1 MSFEILSGV
10 KRILTNRRDESSVES
25 MAREVEWTLRPKFK
39 IMQLSLPI
47 SAPRIQSHQNYGFAC
62 NLIGKRW
69 IYRNY
74 YSPKNENVVQ
84 YNTFL
89 EKFGQCE
96 DVFDK
101 NKERIERKDY
111 RNIFTERVM

>member
-1 MSFEILSGV
+1 MHL
-10 KRILTNRRDESSVES
+10 LPCDELKKMFYRGS
-25 MAREVEWTLRPKFK
+25 KK
-39 IMQLSLPI
+39 
-47 SAPRIQSHQNYGFAC
+47 
-62 NLIGKRW
+62 GKRR

-89 EKFGQCE
+89 ENFGQCE

>member
-1 MSFEILSGV
+1 MCFGQCVPLKNTLV
-10 KRILTNRRDESSVES
+10 ESSF
-25 MAREVEWTLRPKFK
+25 RRIIF
-39 IMQLSLPI
+39 
-47 SAPRIQSHQNYGFAC
+47 SANVSGTKP
-62 NLIGKRW
+62 IGKRR

-111 RNIFTERVM
+111 RNILTERVM

>member
-1 MSFEILSGV
+1 MHSPNSTTPCSHDPFPSYQHPYFSHNILNPMTETHTAVS
-10 KRILTNRRDESSVES
+10 ILDP
-25 MAREVEWTLRPKFK
+25 L
-39 IMQLSLPI
+39 
-47 SAPRIQSHQNYGFAC
+47 
-62 NLIGKRW
+62 LIRLGTTSGKRR

-89 EKFGQCE
+89 ENFGQCE

>member
-1 MSFEILSGV
+1 MLGFEI
-10 KRILTNRRDESSVES
+10 
-25 MAREVEWTLRPKFK
+25 
-39 IMQLSLPI
+39 Q
-47 SAPRIQSHQNYGFAC
+47 
-62 NLIGKRW
+62 GKRR

-89 EKFGQCE
+89 ENFGQCE